1 MSLSREMIIELMQL
15 ADGELEGDA
24 LERAEKL
31 VASSDEARHAVER
44 MRATDW
50 GPWLEAEMLGRADAA
65 GAGSIADAVM
75 AKVEAAT
82 RLQQD
87 RVVVSMPVG
96 GVGRDRTSRR
106 GPLVAAGFV
115 LVSLAAGLALYIHAT
130 RSPSESEETP
140 LASAGPSPRV
150 DVAPSAVAQGAG
162 ASGVE
167 VDEIDSPSHGVSV
180 FEIPMGAA
188 AVAGAG
194 HAPSVVIWI
203 EDEPGGS
210 K

>member
-1 MSLSREMIIELMQL
+1 MTLSRETMLELMQL

-24 LERAEKL
+24 RERAERL

-82 RLQQD
+82 RSQQG
-87 RVVVSMPVG
+87 RVVVSMP
-96 GVGRDRTSRR
+96 VGRDRTSRR
-106 GPLVAAGFV
+106 GPVVAAGFV
-115 LVSLAAGLALYIHAT
+115 LVSLAAGLALYVHAT
-130 RSPSESEETP
+130 RSEPVAETP
-140 LASAGPSPRV
+140 LASTDPPRV

-162 ASGVE
+162 VSGVE

-188 AVAGAG
+188 AAAGAG